1 MLRAMPSQ
9 TVKVKV
15 KVQARA
21 RSLDRAIQAV
31 HSHRPDLVFLDLQ
44 LGSDHGSALLP
55 LLPASC
61 AVVITT
67 AYSDFAVSA
76 FDAGVRDYLLKPIR
90 PERLARCLERLQAPP
105 ALTPNTPVDSGFWLE
120 STFSEGKDFVPFD
133 EVLWVAGMRVQTHL
147 QLQDRDPIV
156 LRRPI
161 REWEALLPADRFQRL
176 DRSTIIQFRRLK
188 SFERVSRSLHLLHFH
203 SFEQTLA
210 IGATAYRRLREL
222 LAE

>member
-1 MLRAMPSQ
+1 MLRAMPSL
-9 TVKVKV
+9 TVKVM
-15 KVQARA
+15 VQARA
-21 RSLDRAIQAV
+21 RSLDRAMQAV

-76 FDAGVRDYLLKPIR
+76 FDAGVRDYLLKSIR

-105 ALTPNTPVDSGFWLE
+105 ALTPNSPVDSGFWLQ

-133 EVLWVAGMRVQTHL
+133 EVLWLHRL
-147 QLQDRDPIV
+147 
-156 LRRPI
+156 
-161 REWEALLPADRFQRL
+161 EWEVKASP
-176 DRSTIIQFRRLK
+176 
-188 SFERVSRSLHLLHFH
+188 
-203 SFEQTLA
+203 
-210 IGATAYRRLREL
+210 
-222 LAE
+222 